1 MDLLR
6 GTGNEADD
14 AKEASRERKRGHDG
28 RTASDE
34 EGEDEAVLEHNTFV
48 DQMAERLASGDWP
61 SYDVV
66 DVQLQHI
73 YDIQQ

>member
-1 MDLLR
+1 VDLLR
-6 GTGNEADD
+6 GTSNEADD

-34 EGEDEAVLEHNTFV
+34 EAEDEAVLEHNITFV
-48 DQMAERLASGDWP
+48 DQMVERLASGDRP
-61 SYDVV
+61 LYNVV

-73 YDIQQ
+73 YAI